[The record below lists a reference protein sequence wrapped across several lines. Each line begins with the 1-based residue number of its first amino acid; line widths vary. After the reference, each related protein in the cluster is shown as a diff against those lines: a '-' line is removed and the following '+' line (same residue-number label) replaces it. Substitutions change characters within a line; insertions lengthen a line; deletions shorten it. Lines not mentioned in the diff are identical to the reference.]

1 MASPASIADH
11 LLIPVNQAVR
21 RYGLVADGDRI
32 VVGLSGGKDSRTLLA
47 LLARGVDIPGDYAL
61 VAVHVDGTHVGL
73 PDRKPALLPWLEGL
87 GVAYEVAPMDV
98 PEDEP
103 LPMDCFRCA
112 WNRRKTLFFAADR
125 LDANKVA
132 LGHHADDA
140 AVTALLS
147 LLYKGRLEALAPTLS
162 YFDGRFE
169 VIRPL
174 ILVAEATIRRYARA
188 CGWEAAL
195 ARAPSCPQEGETRRA
210 TLEAFLASFPNR
222 EREQIRANLWRA
234 ARPDEDAG

>member
-21 RYGLVADGDRI
+21 RWDLIVDGDRI

-47 LLARGVDIPGDYAL
+47 LLIRGVDIPGEYDL

-73 PDRKPALLPWLEGL
+73 PDRKPALLPWLENL
-87 GVAYEVAPMDV
+87 DVSYEVVPMEV

-103 LPMDCFRCA
+103 LPMDCFRCS
-112 WNRRKTLFFAADR
+112 WNRRKTLFLTADR
-125 LDANKVA
+125 LGCNKVA

-140 AVTALLS
+140 AVTTLLS
-147 LLYKGRLEALAPTLS
+147 LFYKGRLERLPPMLD
-162 YFDGRFE
+162 YFEGRFE

-174 ILVAEATIRRYARA
+174 ILVTEAEIRRYARA

-195 ARAPSCPQEGETRRA
+195 AKAPACPQEGETRRA
-210 TLEAFLASFPNR
+210 TLEAFLNAFPKR
-222 EREQIRANLWRA
+222 EREQIRANLWQA
-234 ARPDEDAG
+234 AQPDA